1 MGKTVIEKI
10 FSAHSQDE
18 VGPGREIWLGID
30 IRTARDFAGANVVRR
45 FREAFPGGNVDD
57 PEKTFF
63 TFDCNAPANTIAYAQ
78 NQQICRLFAQEQGI
92 RVYDVNFG
100 IGSHVLMEEGLA
112 VPGATVVG
120 TDSHLNVLGAVGAF
134 GQGMGDV
141 DIAYIFRAGRTWF
154 EVPSTMQVVVTGRYE
169 YPTTA
174 KDLTLAVLGKLGSRG
189 ALGRAVELVGEQVE
203 ELDLAGRITLCSMAT
218 EMGAIIAFPSP
229 SEEVWALAHEA
240 SGLVDLSYPVSDPD
254 AEYVE
259 TVELDVAGLRPKISV
274 PPRPEDVHDVAELE
288 GEPIQ
293 TVFVGSCTN
302 GRYEDIRLVAEI
314 LEGRKVAPGVM
325 LKVVPAT
332 RRVWGQLLKEGWL
345 EVLHDAGAIVS
356 HPACAG
362 CAEGQIGMTGEGEV
376 QLSTGNRNFPGKQG
390 KGPTYLCSPA
400 TAAASALFGKITSPE
415 RL

>member
-1 MGKTVIEKI
+1 MGKTVIEKV

-18 VGPGREIWLGID
+18 VGPGGEIWLEID
-30 IRTARDFAGANVVRR
+30 VRTARDFAGANVVRR
-45 FREAFPGGNVDD
+45 FQETYPGERVAD
-57 PEKTFF
+57 PGKTFF

-78 NQQICRLFAQEQGI
+78 NQQTCRRFAREQGI

-100 IGSHVLMEEGLA
+100 IGSHVLIEEGLA
-112 VPGATVVG
+112 LPGTTVVG
-120 TDSHLNVLGAVGAF
+120 TDSHLNILGAVGAF

-141 DIAYIFRAGRTWF
+141 DIAYIFRTGRTWF
-154 EVPSTMQVVVTGRYE
+154 EVPETMKAVVTGRYK
-169 YPTTA
+169 YPTAA
-174 KDLTLAVLGKLGSRG
+174 KDVTLALLGKLGSRG
-189 ALGRAVELVGEQVE
+189 ALGRAVELEGEQVE
-203 ELDLAGRITLCSMAT
+203 NLNFAGRITLASMAT
-218 EMGAIIAFPSP
+218 EMGAIIAFLPY
-229 SEEVWALAHEA
+229 SEEVNAVVRGAAGQEFDYPTADADAL
-240 SGLVDLSYPVSDPD
+240 
-254 AEYVE
+254 YVE
-259 TVELDVAGLRPKISV
+259 TVELDVNGLKPKIAV
-274 PPRPEDVHDVAELE
+274 PPNPENVYDVAELE

-302 GRYEDIRLVAEI
+302 GRYEDVRCMAEI
-314 LEGRKVAPGVM
+314 LRGRKVAPGVM

-345 EVLHDAGAIVS
+345 EALYDAGAIVS

-400 TAAASALFGKITSPE
+400 TAAASALFGKITAPE